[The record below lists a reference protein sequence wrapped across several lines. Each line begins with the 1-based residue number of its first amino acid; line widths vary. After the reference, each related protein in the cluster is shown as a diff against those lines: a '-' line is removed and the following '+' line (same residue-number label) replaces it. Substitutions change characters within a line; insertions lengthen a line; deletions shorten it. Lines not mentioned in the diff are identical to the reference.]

1 MSVIKQAFS
10 SLLLVLLLAHAR
22 DARTAATSSTMEDT
36 CKRFAGGDQA
46 GHDYDFCMK
55 TLGADPESASMDAH
69 DLAVDAVYIPMSAA
83 RSTGARI
90 ARLQLAETV
99 PARRECLNKCAAE
112 YNVTVRRLS
121 DAGSY
126 AYVSGSEHLQKAQRL
141 LAETLGAPLR
151 CDRAFTAAGQRSPLT
166 STDHELDE
174 AIGLAISIV

>member
-1 MSVIKQAFS
+1 
-10 SLLLVLLLAHAR
+10 
-22 DARTAATSSTMEDT
+22 
-36 CKRFAGGDQA
+36 
-46 GHDYDFCMK
+46 
-55 TLGADPESASMDAH
+55 
-69 DLAVDAVYIPMSAA
+69 
-83 RSTGARI
+83 
-90 ARLQLAETV
+90 
-99 PARRECLNKCAAE
+99 
-112 YNVTVRRLS
+112 VTVRRLS

>member
-1 MSVIKQAFS
+1 MA
-10 SLLLVLLLAHAR
+10 
-22 DARTAATSSTMEDT
+22 
-36 CKRFAGGDQA
+36 
-46 GHDYDFCMK
+46 
-55 TLGADPESASMDAH
+55 
-69 DLAVDAVYIPMSAA
+69 MSAA
-83 RSTGARI
+83 RATGARI

-112 YNVTVRRLS
+112 YDVTVRRLS

-151 CDRAFTAAGQRSPLT
+151 CDRAFTAAGQRSPLS

-174 AIGLAISIV
+174 AIGLALTILPAPPTTKP